1 MIIESVNQDK
11 EQVLGLKADIS
22 QRFDTQIHVLD
33 ELTNRRN
40 LDQQNLKEL
49 IEDRNTQQQVD
60 MKVTTSELEQTNT
73 RQPISRI
80 QTCFINTSGIH
91 SLTNH
96 HHKWSYLIIVQYR

>member
-1 MIIESVNQDK
+1 MNLSIRIK
-11 EQVLGLKADIS
+11 KQVLGLKTDIS

-33 ELTNRRN
+33 DLTNRRD

-60 MKVTTSELEQTNT
+60 MKVTTSELEETNT

-80 QTCFINTSGIH
+80 QNLF
-91 SLTNH
+91 
-96 HHKWSYLIIVQYR
+96 HKVKILQAYILSKQSP